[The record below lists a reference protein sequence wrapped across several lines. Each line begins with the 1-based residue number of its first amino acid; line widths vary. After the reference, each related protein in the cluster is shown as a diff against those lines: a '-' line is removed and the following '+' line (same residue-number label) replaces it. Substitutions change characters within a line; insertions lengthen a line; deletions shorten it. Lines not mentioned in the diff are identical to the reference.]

1 MLGLLSNQ
9 EPMSLERLH
18 TMLTLLS
25 SGGGSSQDIKFEMN
39 FVDLQKFLQ
48 SMVAVEKVYYIDGLY
63 SGLNSR
69 LSRK

>member
-1 MLGLLSNQ
+1 MTH
-9 EPMSLERLH
+9 ERLH

-48 SMVAVEKVYYIDGLY
+48 SLAASEKIYCIDGLY

-69 LSRK
+69 MTRK